1 MQSFEKMK
9 INIDEENLK
18 NTKTVM
24 RMTDNTMPDNTM
36 TDNTMTDNTM
46 TK

>member
-9 INIDEENLK
+9 INVDEENLK
-18 NTKTVM
+18 NTKPVM
-24 RMTDNTMPDNTM
+24 RMTDNTT
-36 TDNTMTDNTM
+36 